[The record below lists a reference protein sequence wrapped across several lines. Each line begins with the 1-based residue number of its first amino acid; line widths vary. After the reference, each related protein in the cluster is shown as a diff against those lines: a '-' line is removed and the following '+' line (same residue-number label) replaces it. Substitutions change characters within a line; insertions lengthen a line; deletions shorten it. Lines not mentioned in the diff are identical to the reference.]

1 MKKSVFYFCTL
12 ILMCILA
19 TRGSKDDAKVTL
31 QDLSKEYTGE
41 NLSLK
46 LDGSVVDGKT
56 VKFEATGNDAA
67 VITLNDIVSD
77 MPSLSIDLKLTIADN
92 GYSFEGSKDFSGYL
106 ISVSGLLTEDSKLT
120 VNIITKGWDL
130 EKKEYAAD
138 KLALK
143 INGKEISGQSVTFNI
158 TSNTE
163 ANLVLKNIIEG
174 VDQEF
179 TVPVKMVIATT
190 KADATQSYTFKG
202 EDESVAGYIVI
213 ASGTVSTNGEMELD
227 VEAGGWKTLKAE
239 YSYADENLV
248 FANEGVD
255 NDAEIRPERVAKL
268 VIDQNSDGTKGFLN
282 LGKNLS
288 EFNTSDVKDIEVT
301 LIRDGVNYKIEGE
314 KAYNNFLH
322 FNVSGSVSADTL
334 DVALTI
340 PGFKETREGLV
351 GIWKV
356 NQVNKLADIN
366 LKWAT
371 KNGSFTLPAGIIT
384 LVESLIT
391 SSDASKILEILK
403 DPIPDYLVN
412 AGGELLKTYALNL
425 NSIEFGTYPGINK
438 HGTIKITYTKL
449 GTETP
454 QEIDNLLR
462 YQWNSKGFHINV
474 NKDALMGMMP
484 TATNMKAK
492 INVDI
497 LSAGIPFNCEI
508 KDGILSLSITDKEVL
523 AGTINNLNDILGGV
537 LFTLE
542 PGSDLFNLIY
552 SILEQNL
559 IPDLAKQLSDEVT
572 TFEADIK
579 FVK

>member
-1 MKKSVFYFCTL
+1 
-12 ILMCILA
+12 MCILA
-19 TRGSKDDAKVTL
+19 TSCSKDDEKVTL

-46 LDGSVVDGKT
+46 LDGSAVDGKT

-120 VNIITKGWDL
+120 VNVITKGWDL

-255 NDAEIRPERVAKL
+255 NDAEISPKRVAKL
-268 VIDQNSDGTKGFLN
+268 VIDQNSDGTRGFLN
-282 LGKNLS
+282 LGDNLS
-288 EFNTSDVKDIEVT
+288 EFKTFRVGDIEVT
-301 LIRDGVNYKIEGE
+301 LTRDGVNYKIEGE

-351 GIWKV
+351 GVWKV
-356 NQVNKLADIN
+356 NQVDKLADIN

-371 KNGSFTLPAGIIT
+371 KSGSFTLPDGIIE
-384 LVESLIT
+384 LVEGLIT
-391 SSDASKILEILK
+391 DPESPILNILK
-403 DPIPDYLVN
+403 NPIPDDLVN
-412 AGGELLKTYALNL
+412 IGGTLLQQYGLSL
-425 NSIEFGTYPGINK
+425 NSIEFGEYPGINK
-438 HGTIKITYTKL
+438 NGTIKITYTKL

-454 QEIDNLLR
+454 QEINNLLR
-462 YQWNSKGFHINV
+462 YQWNSEGFHINV
-474 NKDALMGMMP
+474 NSEALMGMMP
-484 TATNMKAK
+484 TTTNTK
-492 INVDI
+492 IKVDI

-508 KDGILSLSITDKEVL
+508 KDGMLSLSITNKEVL
-523 AGTINNLNDILGGV
+523 VGTVDDLSTILGTV
-537 LFTLE
+537 FMFFYAQD
-542 PGSDLFNLIY
+542 PNSDIVK
-552 SILEQNL
+552 ILTPIITQNL
-559 IPDLAKQLSDEVT
+559 VSVLAEQLSNEVT